1 MCTCVLMQMLSFLCV
16 FLQKEVCLDVR
27 VCLCIQLCLWYVWYV
42 SGCGCIS
49 TPIAA
54 SATKDE
60 GTPGPHDYI
69 NSLTRNI

>member
-1 MCTCVLMQMLSFLCV
+1 MFMSFERSELESILRCACV
-16 FLQKEVCLDVR
+16 FVHTVVYVVCVVR
-27 VCLCIQLCLWYVWYV
+27 
-42 SGCGCIS
+42 GCGCIS

-60 GTPGPHDYI
+60 GTPGPHDYM